1 MKQKRQ
7 NEILRLIA
15 EYDIGTQEELALR
28 LREADFDVTQATVSR
43 DIRELKLSKV
53 SIGGGRQKYVAFHQD
68 ENSMGDKY
76 GRVLKEGFASMG
88 MAENLLVVKTVSG
101 MAMAVAAALDAIK
114 LSEIVGTIAGDD
126 TIMMAV
132 RTKEDTE
139 SVMRKIEEIV
149 GNVK

>member
-7 NEILRLIA
+7 NEILRLIG
-15 EYDIGTQEELALR
+15 EYEIGTQEELALR

-53 SIGGGRQKYVAFHQD
+53 SVGGGRQKYVAFHH
-68 ENSMGDKY
+68 EESALGDKY

-88 MAENLLVVKTVSG
+88 MAESLLVVKTVSG
-101 MAMAVAAALDAIK
+101 MAMAVAAALDAMN
-114 LSEIVGTIAGDD
+114 LQEIVGTIAGDD
-126 TIMMAV
+126 TLMMAV